1 MADRNNID
9 EFVKLFEEKL
19 YEKLPFSIFQ
29 HEEDDEQE
37 YVMLKVTSTYKG
49 TMYRYRHIMD
59 YVEINNFYDIMH
71 GLENLV
77 DYVVELL
84 YREFLDKFEEIQIKE
99 E

>member
-1 MADRNNID
+1 MADRNNIN
-9 EFVKLFEEKL
+9 EFVKLFEKKL

-29 HEEDDEQE
+29 HEEDDERE

-49 TMYRYRHIMD
+49 TIYRCRHIMD

-84 YREFLDKFEEIQIKE
+84 YRDFLDKFEEIQIKE